1 MKSYLEQA
9 FGKADVTSPRM
20 QAAVREWLTL
30 YFGEPRREEDP
41 SDRLAVLIVSKL
53 CRTVFSEYESRVAGP
68 QAAELAPCLD
78 RLNAVRARALQY
90 ALVGGECLL
99 KPVPAG
105 RGFDLVPIRR
115 DCYVPLGRDSRGGLT
130 AVGTME
136 LMRQGRGG
144 YALLE
149 RRTAGEEG
157 LTIETRLF
165 ELTGDALG
173 RELPLAALPRT
184 ASLSPSLLL
193 PGVKGVGLAT
203 LRTPLLNCVDGGPD
217 PVAVYAPAVGLIHAV
232 ARLEHQLGRE
242 LENGA
247 SRVFASEDLLRQD
260 PAGRRALEDDLFV
273 GLPDDPA
280 NVGVTVYSPALRV
293 EQYLAR
299 KQDLL
304 RSCESLIGLKRGILS
319 EVEDTERTATEV
331 SSSSGDFSLTVRDFQ
346 LMWDAAAREAMA
358 LCDALGRVYGLWR
371 GESFDPAAD
380 LVVDWGDGVL
390 FDRTRTWNEY
400 TRMVSDGLLRPE
412 LALAWYFDLPHE
424 SEADLAAIRS
434 RYLPDR
440 KGGEPQ

>member
-53 CRTVFSEYESRVAGP
+53 CRTVFSEYESRVAGLR
-68 QAAELAPCLD
+68 AAELAPCLD

-136 LMRQGRGG
+136 LMRQGRSG

>member
-68 QAAELAPCLD
+68 RAAELAPCLD

-232 ARLEHQLGRE
+232 ARLEHQLWRE